1 MSGIK
6 QVAVRISGTV
16 NGEPVGQEYSGEY
29 EYRGCTH
36 NIAYTDYTGNV
47 ITKCALQASDTEM
60 LLHRTGGFSG
70 DLWFDTQTDR
80 IVKYDAFSAGKGFML
95 HTDEYRLTAEQGKV
109 CIFVR
114 YVMYDGSEQDTICGE
129 LNIVIKENDCE

>member
-1 MSGIK
+1 MSRIK
-6 QVAVRISGTV
+6 QVSVSISGAV
-16 NGEPVGQEYSGEY
+16 NGEPMLKEYMGEY
-29 EYRGCTH
+29 EYRDNTH

-80 IVKYDAFSAGKGFML
+80 IVKYAAFSADKGFML

-114 YVMYDGSEQDTICGE
+114 YVMYDGSEQDTICGKLSIE
-129 LNIVIKENDCE
+129 ISD